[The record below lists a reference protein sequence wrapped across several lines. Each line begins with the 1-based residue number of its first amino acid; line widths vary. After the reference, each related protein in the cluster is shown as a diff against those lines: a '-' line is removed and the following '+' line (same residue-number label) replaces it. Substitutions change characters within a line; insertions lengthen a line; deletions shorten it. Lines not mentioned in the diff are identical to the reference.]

1 MFEDERE
8 FVLVVALD
16 MSRWNAEDA
25 VSQLLEAKEEILRTV
40 ERYEMDLQRER
51 ELEAKAKEE
60 AVDGFLFFSP
70 SFSPFSPLKFLFFSA
85 LILIQKLQCA
95 LYLRLLCLAREAFHF
110 EAASSGS
117 SVVASPSLL

>member
-70 SFSPFSPLKFLFFSA
+70 LKFLFFSA